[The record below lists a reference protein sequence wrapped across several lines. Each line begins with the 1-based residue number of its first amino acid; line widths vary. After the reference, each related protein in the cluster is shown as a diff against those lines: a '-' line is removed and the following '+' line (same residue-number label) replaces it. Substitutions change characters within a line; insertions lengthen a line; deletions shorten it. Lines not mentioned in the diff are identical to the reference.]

1 MPLSYEECLRQGLL
15 RRMPPS
21 KDKAAQ
27 SLQKAQRWL
36 AEARQ
41 TLKSG
46 ASGAA
51 VLAAYLAMF
60 HAARALLFRDGFREK
75 RHVCVARYLD
85 QYVKKAKGLLE
96 QQWVDL
102 LDHSRETR
110 HDDQYDLSFISS
122 AEDAHQA
129 VQSAGAFLKR
139 LQELVHALHKASG
152 S

>member
-21 KDKAAQ
+21 KDKAIQ
-27 SLQKAQRWL
+27 SIQKAQRWL
-36 AEARQ
+36 AEAKQ

-46 ASGAA
+46 ASGAS

-75 RHVCVARYLD
+75 SHACVARYLD
-85 QYVKKAKGLLE
+85 HYVKRGLLE
-96 QQWVDL
+96 QSWVDL

-122 AEDAHQA
+122 TEDAHQA

-139 LQELVHALHKASG
+139 LQELLNALHKASEA
-152 S
+152 

>member
-21 KDKAAQ
+21 RDKASQ
-27 SLQKAQRWL
+27 SIQKAQRWL

-41 TLKSG
+41 TLTSG

-75 RHVCVARYLD
+75 SHACVARYLD
-85 QYVKKAKGLLE
+85 RYVKQGLLE

-139 LQELVHALHKASG
+139 LQELVHALHQAPEA
-152 S
+152 